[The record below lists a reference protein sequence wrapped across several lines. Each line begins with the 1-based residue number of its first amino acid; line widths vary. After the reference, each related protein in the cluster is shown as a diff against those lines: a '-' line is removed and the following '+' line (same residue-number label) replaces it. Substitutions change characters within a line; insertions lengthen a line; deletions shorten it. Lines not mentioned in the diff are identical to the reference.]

1 LTVLL
6 IFFITYILLGDIVK
20 KIIKSIS
27 LLCLIC
33 FSFFYTDKVINMIN
47 KKDPLMMEIFN
58 IKSNYEVLPVDAFI
72 EDDTVI
78 PGVIGRKVDINKSY
92 ENMRISGIFREDAL
106 VFKDILPSSSLS
118 NNMDK
123 YIVKGNNNKKEVAI
137 IMIFNNNYIDEINQ
151 IDNITVFVNHKDLN
165 IENIKKIKRKE
176 IYTYG
181 NKGEYNSE
189 MLISDNILINRIT
202 NNKSSYCLVESKN
215 NEILNICNSNNM
227 YVVLPNIVG
236 GYYEVKNSLSNGSII
251 FLDKIN
257 DIDNIIRYINS
268 KGYNI
273 ITLSKL
279 LTE

>member
-1 LTVLL
+1 
-6 IFFITYILLGDIVK
+6 
-20 KIIKSIS
+20 
-27 LLCLIC
+27 
-33 FSFFYTDKVINMIN
+33 
-47 KKDPLMMEIFN
+47 MEIFN

-137 IMIFNNNYIDEINQ
+137 IVIFNNNYIDEINQ
-151 IDNITVFVNHKDLN
+151 IDNITVFVNHNDLN
-165 IENIKKIKRKE
+165 IENIKKIKGKE

-189 MLISDNILINRIT
+189 MLISDNVLINRIT

-236 GYYEVKNSLSNGSII
+236 GYYEVKNNLSNGSII